1 MPRRRKSSGDSN
13 SSVSSSGLQEK
24 PLQRNAANAR
34 ERTRMR
40 ILSKAFT
47 RLKTTLPWVPSDTK
61 LSKLD
66 TLRLASSYIKH
77 LAALLE
83 SDPDSLG
90 DNVYPH
96 PALMSWPY
104 TAQKAWS
111 EQAAAQPEVSRGQG
125 QPQGLAAPSSQ
136 EEAAFAPVEYACYG
150 GAQYDT
156 NYNCLR

>member
-1 MPRRRKSSGDSN
+1 MPRRRKCSGDSS
-13 SSVSSSGLQEK
+13 SSVSSSGAPEK

-77 LAALLE
+77 LAALLDA
-83 SDPDSLG
+83 DPDSLA
-90 DNVYPH
+90 DTVYPH

-111 EQAAAQPEVSRGQG
+111 DQTVT
-125 QPQGLAAPSSQ
+125 SSGVTRVQ
-136 EEAAFAPVEYACYG
+136 EEPYPPAEFACYAG
-150 GAQYDT
+150 GPYDT